1 MRMGWKRP
9 FLFAQIQLRRGFE
22 DIYRLKTV
30 QGLGF
35 YPLIQ
40 DCSLNP
46 EMERVLVEGTVKEAR
61 AGTIRV
67 LEASQRR
74 DRVPE
79 AKTLGMKGF

>member
-61 AGTIRV
+61 A
-67 LEASQRR
+67 
-74 DRVPE
+74 PE
-79 AKTLGMKGF
+79 ANYIAQGSKTGPCP